1 MTLLLMLD
9 FFEKNGLSPEDELKT
24 NLKATE
30 NLFKKR
36 INALIAIIKDIEKT
50 QTKPTL
56 AMLQLLFE
64 AEVSEKKPLILE
76 KKYLKEKKEVRFQ
89 EKQKDNTHK
98 I

>member
-1 MTLLLMLD
+1 MTLLLMLQ
-9 FFEKNGLSPEDELKT
+9 FFEENGISPEDDLKP
-24 NLKATE
+24 NFKETE

-64 AEVSEKKPLILE
+64 AAATEKKPLILE
-76 KKYLKEKKEVRFQ
+76 KKYIKEKKEVRFQ
-89 EKQKDNTHK
+89 EKQNDNT
-98 I
+98 